1 MGKVRT
7 LVSLTKLSV
16 KTLRDYLNKILLF
29 IPKLFLMITSVS
41 SKMNQSLEICCRY
54 RVQLRIL
61 LPPYDLPK
69 ICTPPPLS
77 QYQILLINGPL
88 KPPSLK
94 LYENQI
100 HWSTRLRTWEVSVQA
115 GRNSW
120 HTPTMYVCQNTPK
133 ESSSQGFCSSSVRPP
148 SESNNLK

>member
-69 ICTPPPLS
+69 ICTPPPIVPVSNLTNQWTTKATFTETVRKPNTLKHQTQNLGS
-77 QYQILLINGPL
+77 VRTSRQEFLAHTNNVRMSKYPKGELFPGFLLIIS
-88 KPPSLK
+88 KTSIRK
-94 LYENQI
+94 
-100 HWSTRLRTWEVSVQA
+100 
-115 GRNSW
+115 
-120 HTPTMYVCQNTPK
+120 
-133 ESSSQGFCSSSVRPP
+133 
-148 SESNNLK
+148 